1 MKVAEPT
8 TADALAVRRMQRSEP
23 VFEDVAPAGEVV
35 PGMTRRTILTSGAP
49 LPWDRYRGAQR
60 RAILGAAVFEG
71 LAADEDDAHARL
83 ASGDIELRPCHDHG
97 AVGSLTGVTTWS
109 MPVVVV
115 RDQANGTKGFCRL
128 NEGGSTESLTFGVW
142 SEGVAKQLA
151 HVRDVVA
158 PAFRAVLRATGGL
171 PVRPVVRRAL
181 AMGDDLHSRHTAS
194 GALLRLHLLDALVRE
209 PDLVPG
215 DARRA
220 LAEYL
225 QEAEYL
231 FLHVAMAAS
240 KAAADAASGVP
251 GSGVVTAMVLSC
263 DEFALR
269 VSGLG
274 REWFRAPLPPLADL
288 RGRLFDD
295 WTTDDLD
302 YVGGESLITETTGL
316 GGLAAAAS
324 FPLQDFS
331 AGTPEAMV
339 ELTERMYRIT
349 VAEHPEYRIPALRYR
364 GVPCGIDVRAVA
376 ATGIVPA
383 IHLGATLRHGGH
395 AGAGLFTPPVA
406 AFRAAADTLTARS
419 GTTGEQP

>member
-1 MKVAEPT
+1 MI
-8 TADALAVRRMQRSEP
+8 
-23 VFEDVAPAGEVV
+23 
-35 PGMTRRTILTSGAP
+35 RTIVAAMCAVLVVLVFGVHRVGSGAT
-49 LPWDRYRGAQR
+49 
-60 RAILGAAVFEG
+60 AAG
-71 LAADEDDAHARL
+71 
-83 ASGDIELRPCHDHG
+83 
-97 AVGSLTGVTTWS
+97 
-109 MPVVVV
+109 
-115 RDQANGTKGFCRL
+115 
-128 NEGGSTESLTFGVW
+128 
-142 SEGVAKQLA
+142 
-151 HVRDVVA
+151 DVVTITYLLTVV
-158 PAFRAVLRATGGL
+158 AFPIRSIGWLLGDFPRSVVGFRRVRSVLRATGGL

-209 PDLVPG
+209 PDLVPP

-225 QEAEYL
+225 EEAEYL

-251 GSGVVTAMVLSC
+251 GSGVVTAMALSC

-274 REWFRAPLPPLADL
+274 REWFRAPLPPPADL

-339 ELTERMYRIT
+339 ELTGTSANTVGSMYQPLSSARGRPPPT
-349 VAEHPEYRIPALRYR
+349 VM
-364 GVPCGIDVRAVA
+364 RA
-376 ATGIVPA
+376 PS
-383 IHLGATLRHGGH
+383 
-395 AGAGLFTPPVA
+395 
-406 AFRAAADTLTARS
+406 ARPFS
-419 GTTGEQP
+419 M